1 MTETKDESVVTDNTM
16 TSYFLF
22 EFPNF
27 YVTNEAVCDIIK
39 QYKRK

>member
-1 MTETKDESVVTDNTM
+1 MTETKDKPEVTDNTM
-16 TSYFLF
+16 TSDFLF

-39 QYKRK
+39 TI